1 MATTEL
7 RQAYFDILMEQVRSC
22 RFPSPT
28 MMDRLEEA
36 VRDRR
41 SAEEYV
47 HSLLQTMSEER
58 YPSPQLLDRV
68 AGLIDVLD
76 ALEAYDGAGREG

>member
-22 RFPSPT
+22 QYPSPT

-36 VRDRR
+36 IRDRR

-47 HSLLQTMSEER
+47 NTLLETIRNER
-58 YPSPQLLDRV
+58 FPGPQLLDRL

-76 ALEAYDGAGREG
+76 ALEAVESADGHG

>member
-28 MMDRLEEA
+28 MMDRLEEV

-41 SAEEYV
+41 TAEEYV
-47 HSLLQTMSEER
+47 NVLLETMSEER
-58 YPSPQLLDRV
+58 YPSPMMLDRV

-76 ALEAYDGAGREG
+76 SIQALDGADRDG

>member
-22 RFPSPT
+22 RYPSPT

-36 VRDRR
+36 VRDRA
-41 SAEEYV
+41 SAEDYV
-47 HSLLQTMSEER
+47 NALLQTMSEER

-76 ALEAYDGAGREG
+76 ALERSDGADWEG

>member
-7 RQAYFDILMEQVRSC
+7 RQAYFDILMEQVRAC

-36 VRDRR
+36 VRDRET
-41 SAEEYV
+41 AEEYV
-47 HSLLQTMSEER
+47 RAILETMSEER
-58 YPSPQLLDRV
+58 FPSPMMLDRV

-76 ALEAYDGAGREG
+76 AIQALDGARRDA